1 MPYSGFKKLVSLL
14 PKDLVDAHS
23 GVQSFTSDP
32 RANLRNPLIGRARGD
47 AESSKW

>member
-14 PKDLVDAHS
+14 SKDLVDAHS

-32 RANLRNPLIGRARGD
+32 RANLRNPLIERVRSD
-47 AESSKW
+47 AETSKW